1 MGRDRLLR
9 ACAVGLGIAALTTLA
24 RPLSAQNPA
33 QILDSL
39 RSRYRLPLLP
49 ATEVAAT
56 ASRLVPGHTTASQSA
71 FGANFGDGF
80 VGAGYTS
87 RTRSGKPSDGSAVI
101 GFGLLNSRDY
111 VGLEVSVFSFSTIR
125 EGFMSNGALGLKL
138 HRAFPRN
145 ISVAVGGEN
154 IGHWGHSDVPNTY
167 YGVISKVWRLR
178 QREGDPFGSLTGN
191 FGIGNGRFSRDFDTL
206 STSNSGNIGV
216 FGSVGLRVHE
226 AASLI
231 ADWGGQD
238 LSLAVSIVPLR
249 WVPLVITPG
258 IADVLGRPTGRGSG
272 PGVQNTHH
280 HRAFVLGIGLG
291 FKFSQVRNI
300 FMPEGR

>member
-1 MGRDRLLR
+1 MERDRLLR
-9 ACAVGLGIAALTTLA
+9 ACAVGLGIVALTALA

-56 ASRLVPGHTTASQSA
+56 ASRLVPGHNTASQSA

-80 VGAGYTS
+80 VGAGYAS
-87 RTRSGKPSDGSAVI
+87 HTRSGLSSDGSTVI

-111 VGLEVSVFSFSTIR
+111 VGLEVAVFSFSTIR
-125 EGFMSNGALGLKL
+125 EGFMQNGALGLKL

-145 ISVAVGGEN
+145 ISVAIGGEN
-154 IGHWGHSDVPNTY
+154 LAHWGHTDVPNTY
-167 YGVISKVWRLR
+167 YGVASKVWRLR
-178 QREGDPFGSLTGN
+178 QREGDPFGSLTANLGV
-191 FGIGNGRFSRDFDTL
+191 GNGRFSPSFDTL
-206 STSNSGNIGV
+206 RTSNSGNIGV

-226 AASLI
+226 KASLI

-238 LSLAVSIVPLR
+238 LTLAASIVPLR

-258 IADVLGRPTGRGSG
+258 IADVLQRNNGRSG
-272 PGVQNTHH
+272 AGATNTHH
-280 HRAFVLGIGLG
+280 TRAFVLGVGLG

-300 FMPEGR
+300 FMPPEGR